1 MPMYNLLECNWRY
14 SDTTGS
20 LWFYYKEVA
29 INFNANIAR
38 NVSFKYN
45 NRLIESTDADRV
57 SEILRNATIAV
68 PLKYKVFGDHLKCH
82 WLIAKWNWIFS
93 GQTTVFYLQM
103 VVVILLIILFSL
115 LKTPIYIF
123 QQSHYQQDQLIGMNV
138 KRKLRIKI

>member
-1 MPMYNLLECNWRY
+1 MLMYNLLECNWSY

-68 PLKYKVFGDHLKCH
+68 PLKYNSFWRSLEMSLINCKVELN
-82 WLIAKWNWIFS
+82 I
-93 GQTTVFYLQM
+93 
-103 VVVILLIILFSL
+103 
-115 LKTPIYIF
+115 
-123 QQSHYQQDQLIGMNV
+123 
-138 KRKLRIKI
+138 